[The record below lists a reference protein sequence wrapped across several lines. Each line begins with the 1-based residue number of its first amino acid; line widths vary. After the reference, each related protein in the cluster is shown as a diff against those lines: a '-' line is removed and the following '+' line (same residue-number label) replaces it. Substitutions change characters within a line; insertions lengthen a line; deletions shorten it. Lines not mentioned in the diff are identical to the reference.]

1 MRYVQVS
8 ATVQCAFTYTDDRA
22 RNRHVKCDEEKPS
35 CRRCLNVGRTCEG
48 YNTTT
53 KTAKPWSVVTVYLP
67 PPQKQRSALLVS
79 QETEFY
85 LRNIA
90 PKLSGYFHS
99 DFWQVLIMQFSQ
111 SEPAIHHA
119 VSAISAIHRGI
130 DHTSS
135 NADLS
140 QNTWNQS
147 ALQHYN
153 TAIKCVSTRMQQDP
167 NSKLIPLV
175 VCLLFTCI
183 EFLQGDAESAMI
195 HMRSGFTML
204 ENSRQS
210 GSSVSS
216 DISDLQHT
224 TDLSAIERYLVPVF
238 SALDILC
245 VLFGQVYSDES
256 PSTGKDDIAFTTVL
270 GARWRLVGLMDAAVR
285 FIYVAEARV
294 YDRAVTMDDYITQMK
309 LENELCEWRRRLD
322 DLVSNLIKS
331 NEPPVENA
339 INLLR
344 IHHRVVS
351 IWLSVCLSIDAA
363 AMDAHTASFE
373 EIVDL
378 GSKLTIESTEQQP
391 EKFSFE
397 LQIIPPLY
405 YTAIKCQVPSIRRR
419 AVELLRLAP
428 RREGLWNAHVA
439 TKVAEMVIEIE
450 ERNIDCEKGTAL
462 EMARRRWKNLPSG
475 LSRIDV
481 IDLPRSH
488 KIAEDVSNP
497 VPARVGFRFK
507 PCAVSGECYDFTEEI
522 VL

>member
-1 MRYVQVS
+1 MHYVQVS
-8 ATVQCAFTYTDDRA
+8 AAVHYAFSYTDDQA

-48 YNTTT
+48 YITTS
-53 KTAKPWSVVTVYLP
+53 KTTKPWSVVTVYLP

-85 LRNIA
+85 HQNIA

-99 DFWQVLIMQFSQ
+99 DFWHVLIMQFSQ

-130 DHTSS
+130 EHTSS
-135 NADLS
+135 KADLS
-140 QNTWNQS
+140 QNPWNRS

-167 NSKLIPLV
+167 NSKLIPLMV
-175 VCLLFTCI
+175 SLLFTCI
-183 EFLQGDAESAMI
+183 EFLHGDAQSAMI

-204 ENSRQS
+204 EQSRQH
-210 GSSVSS
+210 SSSASS

-224 TDLSAIERYLVPVF
+224 TDASAIERYLVPVF

-245 VLFGQVYSDES
+245 VLFGQVYSFER
-256 PSTGKDDIAFTTVL
+256 PSTGTDDVTFTTVL
-270 GARWRLVGLMDAAVR
+270 GARQRLVELMDAAVR

-309 LENELCEWRRRLD
+309 LENELWEWRSRLD
-322 DLVSNLIKS
+322 DLVSNLIRS

-339 INLLR
+339 IYLLC

-351 IWLSVCLSIDAA
+351 IWLSVCLSNEEA
-363 AMDAHTASFE
+363 AMDAHTTSFE

-378 GSKLTIESTEQQP
+378 GSKLTTETIQQRP

-405 YTAIKCQVPSIRRR
+405 YTAIKCQVPSVRRR

-450 ERNIDCEKGTAL
+450 ERSMACEEGSPL
-462 EMARRRWKNLPSG
+462 EMARLRWKHLPAG
-475 LSRIDV
+475 ISRIDV
-481 IDLPRSH
+481 IDLPRSL
-488 KIAEDVSNP
+488 KTAEDVSNP

-522 VL
+522 IL